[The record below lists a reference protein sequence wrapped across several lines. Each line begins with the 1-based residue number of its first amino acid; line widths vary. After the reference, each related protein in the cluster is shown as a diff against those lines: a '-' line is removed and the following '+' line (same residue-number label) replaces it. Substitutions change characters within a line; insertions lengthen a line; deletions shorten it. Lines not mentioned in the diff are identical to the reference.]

1 MDINFNEKVVVITGA
16 EGGIGSAMVRKFAE
30 NGAKVA
36 ICDLNCKGEL
46 EKELNE
52 KGCIVKSFSF
62 NVSDKEDT
70 TKAMKSIADTF
81 GKIDILVN
89 NAGINVGADERKT
102 VEHFS
107 DKWWKAITS
116 VDLDGVFNCSKAAI
130 PYMTGENAS
139 IINISSITGMVPLR
153 NQCAFAAAKAGVIN
167 LSKAMAMELAPKGIR
182 VNIIC
187 PGSIGIAITNE
198 TLWKDQSAMQGL
210 LSHIPM
216 GRQGQAFEIAD
227 ATMFLGSEMATY
239 ITGAVLP
246 VDGGWTC
253 GGFARNF

>member
-1 MDINFNEKVVVITGA
+1 MDMNFKDKVVVITGA

-36 ICDLNCKGEL
+36 ICDLKCKGEL
-46 EKELNE
+46 EKELCAE
-52 KGCIVKSFSF
+52 GKDVKSFSF
-62 NVSDKEDT
+62 NVSDKAEAVAT
-70 TKAMKSIADTF
+70 MKEIAEVF
-81 GKIDILVN
+81 GKIDVLVN
-89 NAGINVGADERKT
+89 NAGINVGPDERKT

-107 DKWWKAITS
+107 DKWWDAINR

-130 PYMTGENAS
+130 PYMTGKNVS
-139 IINISSITGMVPLR
+139 ILNISSITGMVPLR

-182 VNIIC
+182 VNVIC
-187 PGSIGIAITNE
+187 PGSIGIAVTNE
-198 TLWKDQSAMQGL
+198 LWKENSAMQGL

-216 GRQGQAFEIAD
+216 ARQGQPSEIAD
-227 ATMFLGSEMATY
+227 ATLFLSSEMATY

-253 GGFARNF
+253 GGFARDF